1 MPQTDTWITIGTADV
16 LASVNNSELTAAI
29 NTLVASGQAS
39 PLTILIPSV
48 SERVRSYCR
57 RRNTV
62 GPAGTIPLELK
73 DAAID
78 IIIYRCACRV
88 NSAVVEKQKPYNDAM
103 KMLKEVASGEMAIS
117 APLTQTTDVTSA
129 PSPQI
134 QPRHSEGFGYKKERG
149 I

>member
-1 MPQTDTWITIGTADV
+1 MTDTWITITQDDV

-29 NTLVASGQAS
+29 ATLIASGQAS

-88 NSAVVEKQKPYNDAM
+88 NCAVVQKKPPYDESI
-103 KMLKEVASGEMAIS
+103 KMLKDVASGEMGIS
-117 APLTQTTDVTSA
+117 APLTATTDVTSA
-129 PSPQI
+129 PSPRI
-134 QPRHSEGFGYKKERG
+134 QEKHHNFGQRKERG